1 MDRQTNERVDRGTDK
16 CTNGRTDRHHTDG
29 PSDLRTDRQ
38 TSFGRTDRH
47 MDGPTDIRTD
57 KQISWPNHSSCFK
70 FHLFAYLIM
79 TSLALLG
86 FLLKDLGDG
95 V

>member
-1 MDRQTNERVDRGTDK
+1 MDRQMNERVDRGTDK

-57 KQISWPNHSSCFK
+57 KQIS
-70 FHLFAYLIM
+70 
-79 TSLALLG
+79 
-86 FLLKDLGDG
+86 
-95 V
+95 

>member
-1 MDRQTNERVDRGTDK
+1 MDRQTNERIDRGTDK

-47 MDGPTDIRTD
+47 HSYGPTDIWTD
-57 KQISWPNHSSCFK
+57 RQTYGLINKYPGPITRRVLSSIFSP
-70 FHLFAYLIM
+70 I
-79 TSLALLG
+79 
-86 FLLKDLGDG
+86 
-95 V
+95 